1 MIYSLI
7 NRLSMNLS
15 KVRNSDLIL
24 KVLFGIIII
33 SSISLSSLAQVYQG
47 NPQAVPGFPNQFPVG
62 YPVNQ
67 NPVRQP
73 PVDITPQNGARE
85 VELTDADLEAMTHED
100 SVATAMDEIESEDLA
115 LQSLRRKIFGHKLFN
130 LNTYDPNAVVNIPT
144 PNNYVL
150 GAGDQLIIDFY
161 GSAELHHEVI
171 VNPDGFINV
180 PRSGLIKV
188 SGMTIED
195 AKYNIKEHLKKTF
208 SGQANRNLNVSLG
221 NVRSIKVN
229 ITGEAITPGTYTM
242 SSLSTVSSALY
253 RSGGPNEIGSFR
265 EIKVIR
271 NNKVA
276 AVLDLY
282 DILIK
287 GYSDK
292 DILLRDQDVIL
303 IPTYINRIIVAGKT
317 KRVGYFELKNGEVL
331 NDALGY
337 AGGFA
342 PDAYS
347 HRLKIY
353 RNNNREKEIYDILN
367 ADFKTFKITRGD
379 SIVVDEVLERFTN
392 MVTVEGAVYR
402 PGEYSLSSAKTLKA
416 LIESSDGLMT
426 DALIGRL
433 SIVRTNDD
441 LTISNISVNYSDILS
456 GKVEDIALAREDLV
470 IVPSMLDLNEEAYVR
485 IRGAINNEE
494 AEEGVEIVYVK
505 NFSLQDLVVRV
516 GGFTEAASLS
526 NIEIVRRKKN
536 IAIGNENAITS
547 DIIIVPFNA
556 DFQISSKSSETML
569 EPFDEVFVRTS
580 PNYQEQT
587 YVEIQGEIAF
597 PSTYGIQRKE
607 ERISDLVR
615 RAGGLTL
622 QAYIPGATI
631 IRTVQLSQV
640 ELEQKRKTLRDL
652 SLGEEQVIEVDEI
665 EETREEFIDI
675 DLKQILRKPG
685 NVGDLIL
692 QDGDVIKIPKLL
704 ETIRVQGEVLY
715 PTTVK
720 YLSGAGFKNYISGA
734 GGFTK
739 KSLRRKSY
747 VLYPN
752 GSVDRTKKF
761 LVFNIYPKI
770 EPGSEIIIPQRIEN
784 DANKLTTI
792 ANILGTLSG
801 TLTAIFSIYGI
812 LTLGN

>member
-1 MIYSLI
+1 
-7 NRLSMNLS
+7 MNLS
-15 KVRNSDLIL
+15 KVRNSDLIS
-24 KVLFGIIII
+24 KALFGIIII
-33 SSISLSSLAQVYQG
+33 SSISFSSLAQVYQNPQVIPG
-47 NPQAVPGFPNQFPVG
+47 YPTQIPGGYPINQNPQALP
-62 YPVNQ
+62 PVNAA
-67 NPVRQP
+67 PL
-73 PVDITPQNGARE
+73 NGARE
-85 VELTDADLEAMTHED
+85 VELTEGDLEAMNHED
-100 SVATAMDEIESEDLA
+100 SVALANDEMESEDLA
-115 LQSLRRKIFGHKLFN
+115 LQALRRKIFGHKLFN
-130 LNTYDPNAVVNIPT
+130 LNTYDPNALVNIPT

-161 GSAELHHEVI
+161 GSAELHHEAI
-171 VNPDGFINV
+171 VNPDGYISL

-188 SGMTIED
+188 SGQTIEGV
-195 AKYNIKEHLKKTF
+195 KNIIRNRLRTTF
-208 SGQANRNLNVSLG
+208 SGQANRKLNISLG

-229 ITGEAITPGTYTM
+229 VTGEAITPGTYTM
-242 SSLSTVSSALY
+242 SSLSTISSALR

-265 EIKVIR
+265 EIQVIR

-282 DILIK
+282 DILIN
-287 GYSDK
+287 GFSEK
-292 DILLRDQDVIL
+292 DILLHDQDVIL
-303 IPTYINRIIVAGKT
+303 IPTYINRVIIEGET
-317 KRVGYFELKNGEVL
+317 KRSGYFELRQDEVL
-331 NDALGY
+331 SDALKY

-342 PDAYS
+342 PNAYS
-347 HRLKIY
+347 HRLKVY

-367 ADFKTFKITRGD
+367 SEFENFKITRGD
-379 SIVVDEVLERFTN
+379 SIVVNEVLERFTN
-392 MVTVEGAVYR
+392 KVTVEGAVYR
-402 PGEYSLSSAKTLKA
+402 PGEYSLGSAETLKA

-426 DALIGRL
+426 DALMGRI

-441 LTISNISVNYSDILS
+441 LTINNLSVNFSDILAGRAS
-456 GKVEDIALAREDLV
+456 DISLKREDLI
-470 IVPSMLDLNEEAYVR
+470 IVPSLLDLNEEAIVR
-485 IRGAINNEE
+485 IRGAINNED
-494 AEEGVEIVYVK
+494 AEEGVEIEYVK
-505 NFSLQDLVVRV
+505 NLSLQDLVVRV
-516 GGFTEAASLS
+516 GGFTEAASLT

-536 IAIGNENAITS
+536 IAVGTENAITS
-547 DIIIVPFNA
+547 DIIIVPFKSGFGMNA
-556 DFQISSKSSETML
+556 NTTETIL
-569 EPFDEVFVRTS
+569 EPYDEVFVRTS

-587 YVEIQGEIAF
+587 YVEIQGEVAY
-597 PSTYGIQRKE
+597 PSTYGIETKE
-607 ERISDLVR
+607 ERISDLVK

-640 ELEQKRKTLRDL
+640 ELEQKRRTLQDL
-652 SLGEEQVIEVDEI
+652 SSGDEELIEVDDI

-675 DLKQILRKPG
+675 DLDQILKSPG
-685 NVGDLIL
+685 SVGDLIL
-692 QDGDVIKIPKLL
+692 QDGDVVKIPKLL

-720 YLSGAGFKNYISGA
+720 YLSGSGFKNYISGA

-752 GSVDRTKKF
+752 GSVDRTRKF

-770 EPGSEIIIPQRIEN
+770 EPGSEIIIPQRIVN
-784 DANKLTTI
+784 DTDKLTGV

-812 LTLGN
+812 LTLRQ